1 VLDALN
7 MKIEIAPIHD
17 QFISVLRSANS
28 TCLCSQSKGLKLRP
42 FVFPFRI
49 LAIGNQE
56 VTFGRE
62 PHMKYDSAWSELMLL
77 AVLGILIL
85 AIVAQIALKYVR

>member
-1 VLDALN
+1 
-7 MKIEIAPIHD
+7 MTIEIAPIHD
-17 QFISVLRSANS
+17 QFIFALRSANS
-28 TCLCSQSKGLKLRP
+28 RYLCSQTKSLKLRP
-42 FVFPFRI
+42 FGFPFRI

-85 AIVAQIALKYVR
+85 AIVAQIALKYVH